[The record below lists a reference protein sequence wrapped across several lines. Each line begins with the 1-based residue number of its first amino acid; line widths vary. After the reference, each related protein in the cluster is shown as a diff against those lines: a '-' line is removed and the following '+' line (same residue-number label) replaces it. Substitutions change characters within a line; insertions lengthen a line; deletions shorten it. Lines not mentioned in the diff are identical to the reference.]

1 MGLLT
6 QEEFFMKTKILS
18 LLVLLMSVW
27 YGNVAMAQFYSSE
40 TVYCYKYVKTVNDG
54 ISSKATSEC
63 YCFVNFQNDM
73 MGYWYECDVKEI
85 RKKLLESPEYYNEQ
99 AINDLA
105 ENYNSW
111 KSSPGWTPRGQS
123 GIAVIYKYCDKYSS
137 YNKYTYRRYCKYSR
151 FSHTDVWGNPQG
163 VWGNPSWEDD
173 CYTFSKDRTEL
184 IRWSTSDPE
193 NRVYYELVDI
203 ESLKPNTDFLD

>member
-18 LLVLLMSVW
+18 LLVVLMSVW

-40 TVYCYKYVKTVNDG
+40 KVYCYKYVKTVNDG
-54 ISSKATSEC
+54 ISSKAMSEH
-63 YCFVNFQNDM
+63 YFFVNFQNDM
-73 MGYWYECDVKEI
+73 MGCCLESSVKEI
-85 RKKLLESPEYYNEQ
+85 RKKLLESPEYYNEVTR
-99 AINDLA
+99 NNLA
-105 ENYNSW
+105 SNYNQW
-111 KSSPGWTPRGQS
+111 KSQPIGL
-123 GIAVIYKYCDKYSS
+123 GIGFPAKIVKYYEGYSSSSKNTYRSCIKYSQMP
-137 YNKYTYRRYCKYSR
+137 NYSG
-151 FSHTDVWGNPQG
+151 FGMIPHP

-193 NRVYYELVDI
+193 NRSYYELVDI